1 MVWVHLAKLPGYISF
16 WYIIGNTDT
25 YGQSYPVEWYS
36 TKEAATKAIHEHNKA
51 FTKGNKS

>member
-51 FTKGNKS
+51 FTKGNK